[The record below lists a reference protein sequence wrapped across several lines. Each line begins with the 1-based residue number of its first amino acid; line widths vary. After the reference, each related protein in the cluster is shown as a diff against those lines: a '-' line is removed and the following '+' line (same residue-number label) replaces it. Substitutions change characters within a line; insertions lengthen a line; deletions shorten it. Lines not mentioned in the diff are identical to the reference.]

1 MDNPHNSIEQERR
14 QRYLVRAM
22 ELYGSQPFETVN
34 NTLVAQRL
42 GLSESEFDALFPSL
56 SDLYFEGV
64 KMIKGELL
72 SIMTFPED
80 KNFEQGL
87 GIVIRDFMTYVA
99 ERNLEA
105 DSSSTPI
112 EHPLVDQYFSQFKN
126 GKYIL
131 QLS

>member
-1 MDNPHNSIEQERR
+1 MDSNCKFSIGDIIHHLRLDYRGAIYDVDATFQGTEEWYNQMAKSKPPRD
-14 QRYLVRAM
+14 QPWYHVLVDQSA
-22 ELYGSQPFETVN
+22 S
-34 NTLVAQRL
+34 
-42 GLSESEFDALFPSL
+42 
-56 SDLYFEGV
+56 
-64 KMIKGELL
+64 
-72 SIMTFPED
+72 
-80 KNFEQGL
+80 
-87 GIVIRDFMTYVA
+87 MTYVA